1 MQPFK
6 YIFIPILWFISF
18 LYGILIYIRN
28 QLFDLGWIQIN
39 SFNKPIISIG
49 NITLGGTGKT
59 PLVIYIAKILLK
71 KNITPG
77 IISRGYKRKS
87 KGMVV
92 VHNGK
97 KILVDVLISGDEPYL
112 MAKTLEKVPIIVCN
126 NRSVGIKKLLKN
138 YSVDIIIMDDAFQHR
153 KVKRDLDIV
162 TIAANESNANY
173 KLFPLGKMREPWQNI
188 QRSDLVV
195 YTKTENK
202 IPDIHSKLQHHF
214 PKDYTIS
221 TFDMLLMKYDINGYV
236 ETSAPNE
243 PLFAFCGIADPQSFF
258 KSILMLGI
266 NIQEKIIYKD
276 HQNYNK
282 TVINQLSQQ
291 IKENNGTKV
300 ITTEKDLV
308 KLPDSFI
315 DIFEIY
321 IIKINLIFKEDSLIK
336 NKINSLLIN

>member
-6 YIFIPILWFISF
+6 YIFIPFLWFISF
-18 LYGILIYIRN
+18 LYGILICIRN
-28 QLFDLGWIQIN
+28 QLFDLSWIQIN

-87 KGMVV
+87 KGMVI

-97 KILVDVLISGDEPYL
+97 ELLVDVMTSGDEPYL
-112 MAKTLEKVPIIVCN
+112 MAKTLKKVPIIVCK
-126 NRSVGIKKLLKN
+126 NRSLGIKKLLKN
-138 YSVDIIIMDDAFQHR
+138 YSIDIIIMDDAFQHR
-153 KVKRDLDIV
+153 KVKRNLDII
-162 TIAANESNANY
+162 TIAANEINANY
-173 KLFPLGKMREPWQNI
+173 KLLPLGKMREPLHNI
-188 QRSDLVV
+188 QRSHLVV

-202 IPDIHSKLQHHF
+202 IPDIHSKLQPYLF
-214 PKDYTIS
+214 NDYTIS
-221 TFDMLLMKYDINGYV
+221 TFEPLLMKYESKGYI
-236 ETSAPNE
+236 ESSAPNE

-258 KSILMLGI
+258 KSITKLGI
-266 NIQEKIIYKD
+266 NIKDKIIYRD

-282 TVINQLSQQ
+282 TIINQLSQR
-291 IKENNGTKV
+291 IKNNNGKKV

-315 DIFEIY
+315 DFFEVY
-321 IIKINLIFKEDSLIK
+321 IIKINIIFKEDSLI
-336 NKINSLLIN
+336 NDKINSILIN